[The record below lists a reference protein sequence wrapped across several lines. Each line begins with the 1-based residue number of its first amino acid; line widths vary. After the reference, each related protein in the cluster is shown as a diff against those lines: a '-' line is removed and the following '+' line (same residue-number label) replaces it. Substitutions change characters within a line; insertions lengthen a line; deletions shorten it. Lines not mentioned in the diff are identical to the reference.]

1 MRALLLILVVAGPV
15 WAGAWSQ
22 AKGHYYAKSSGIF
35 YRTDQVFDEMGKRR
49 PLGIDHDRFEA
60 AQGFFYLEYGLRDR
74 MTLLTQVGGGQLRAQ
89 NDLLL
94 KETTGIGDLELGLKY
109 QLVDRP
115 VVVSPYLS
123 LKLPTGYHRAYDP
136 PLGTGKVDLEARLLL
151 GRSLFPLPLYL
162 GTEAGYRRR
171 GGQFSDQVSYAFEVG
186 GSQQRVFAKVYV
198 EGKETLSGN
207 QESSGEV
214 GLPQVSEGD
223 LAKAGVNLALK
234 LAGSVWVD
242 LLAEGIFAG
251 DNVGAGRSWGL
262 GLAYRY

>member
-1 MRALLLILVVAGPV
+1 MKELLLFLLVAGPA

-22 AKGHYYAKSSGIF
+22 AKGHCYAKSSGIF
-35 YRTDQVFDEMGKRR
+35 YNADEVFDEMGKRR
-49 PLGIDHDRFEA
+49 ALGMDHDRFES
-60 AQGFFYLEYGLRDR
+60 AQGFLYLEYGLRDR
-74 MTLLTQVGGGQLRAQ
+74 LTLLIQAGGGQLIAK
-89 NDLLL
+89 NDLLR

-162 GTEAGYRRR
+162 GAETGYRRR
-171 GGQFSDQVSYAFEVG
+171 GGRFSDQVSYAIEVG

-207 QESSGEV
+207 RESSGEV
-214 GLPQVSEGD
+214 GVFQISEGD
-223 LAKAGVNLALK
+223 FAKAGVNLALS
-234 LAGSVWVD
+234 LAGPLWMD
-242 LLAEGIFAG
+242 LLVEGIFAG
-251 DNVGAGRSWGL
+251 DNIGAGRSWGL
-262 GLAYRY
+262 GFAYRY